1 MELFKQLSIDV
12 KDMDDAKGVIIAY
25 ANTYNFKDS
34 DGDISAY
41 GSFEKTVN
49 ENYKRIRVLKD
60 HNPTMMV
67 GIPLNIDTKDTY
79 GLLTTTKFNLNKP
92 LAKDLYTDIKLMH
105 ENNLNAELSI
115 GYRVMQRDKKN
126 KSIINEYKLMEYS
139 FLSSWGANELST
151 VQGIKSIKSTY
162 GILELIEKSYNL
174 DYSDS
179 RLRQIETILKSLSNE
194 PSETDTLNEKPIIL
208 DSLKSLTQSL
218 NLK

>member
-1 MELFKQLSIDV
+1 MDLKKLSIDV
-12 KDMDDAKGVIIAY
+12 KDMDDAKGIIIAY

-115 GYRVMQRDKKN
+115 GYRVMQRDQKN

-179 RLRQIETILKSLSNE
+179 RLRQIEILLKSLSNE
-194 PSETDTLNEKPIIL
+194 PSETDTLNGKPIIL

>member
-1 MELFKQLSIDV
+1 MELKQLSIDV
-12 KDMDDAKGVIIAY
+12 KDMDDAKGIIVAY

-115 GYRVMQRDKKN
+115 GYRVMQRDQKN

>member
-1 MELFKQLSIDV
+1 MDLKQLSIDV
-12 KDMDDAKGVIIAY
+12 KDMDDAKGIIVAY

-92 LAKDLYTDIKLMH
+92 LAKDLYTDVKLMH

-115 GYRVMQRDKKN
+115 GYRVMQRDQKN

-151 VQGIKSIKSTY
+151 VQGIKAIKSTY

-174 DYSDS
+174 DYSDN
-179 RLRQIETILKSLSNE
+179 RLRQIETLLKALSNE
-194 PSETDTLNEKPIIL
+194 PSETDTLNEQPLIL
-208 DSLKSLTQSL
+208 ESLKSFKL
-218 NLK
+218 

>member
-1 MELFKQLSIDV
+1 MDLKQLSIDV
-12 KDMDDAKGVIIAY
+12 KDMDDAKGIIIAY

-115 GYRVMQRDKKN
+115 GYRVMQRDQKN

-179 RLRQIETILKSLSNE
+179 RLRQIEILLKSLSNE